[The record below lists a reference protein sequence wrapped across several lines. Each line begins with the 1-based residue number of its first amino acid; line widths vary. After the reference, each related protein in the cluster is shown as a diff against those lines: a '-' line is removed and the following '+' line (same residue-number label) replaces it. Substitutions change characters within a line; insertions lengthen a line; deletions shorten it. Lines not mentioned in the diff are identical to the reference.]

1 MGKHVLIHRKSSL
14 QQDYKIRA
22 KLKKKKINFGYLSIL
37 LLALS
42 LLLWFIYK
50 STLEQKNIASPIEVI
65 INSGHDEAKLISA
78 PREFLPNYPNFH
90 PPLVVPEKPIQI
102 IEFTIKKGD
111 TLEVL
116 FEENKLNIGDL
127 AEITAI
133 KASEKYIKFLM
144 PGDIITIEHD
154 KGRVISLTRDL
165 DINKTLFIQKLN
177 SRYESSFIKRNINIK
192 KRYGYG
198 QIKTSLF
205 ESAID
210 NGLSD
215 RLIMNLSEILAWDI
229 DFVFDIRVNDDFY
242 VLFEEIWQDNKFVTE
257 GKIIA
262 IEFNN
267 NGRTIQAIR
276 YTNKNGESNYFTPE
290 GKSMRKAFVRAP
302 LDFTRVSS
310 NFNPNRKHPI
320 LNTIRAHRGVDYAAS
335 KGTKIKASGD
345 GKVIFKGVK
354 SGYGN
359 VIILQHGENI
369 TTLYAHMSKFAAKIR
384 VGQRV
389 KQNQVIGF
397 VGSSGL
403 ATAPHLHYE
412 YRINGIHQNPRT
424 VKLPKAAPI
433 DAMFRQDFEERA
445 YSIMRELM
453 QFKETKNP
461 SIVFTNN

>member
-1 MGKHVLIHRKSSL
+1 
-14 QQDYKIRA
+14 
-22 KLKKKKINFGYLSIL
+22 
-37 LLALS
+37 
-42 LLLWFIYK
+42 
-50 STLEQKNIASPIEVI
+50 
-65 INSGHDEAKLISA
+65 
-78 PREFLPNYPNFH
+78 
-90 PPLVVPEKPIQI
+90 
-102 IEFTIKKGD
+102 
-111 TLEVL
+111 
-116 FEENKLNIGDL
+116 
-127 AEITAI
+127 
-133 KASEKYIKFLM
+133 
-144 PGDIITIEHD
+144 
-154 KGRVISLTRDL
+154 
-165 DINKTLFIQKLN
+165 
-177 SRYESSFIKRNINIK
+177 
-192 KRYGYG
+192 
-198 QIKTSLF
+198 
-205 ESAID
+205 
-210 NGLSD
+210 
-215 RLIMNLSEILAWDI
+215 MNLSEILAWDI

-267 NGRTIQAIR
+267 NGRIIQAIR

-453 QFKETKNP
+453 QFKETQNP

>member
-1 MGKHVLIHRKSSL
+1 MGKHALTNRKSSL

-22 KLKKKKINFGYLSIL
+22 EVNKKKNNFNFLWIVLLIL
-37 LLALS
+37 VL
-42 LLLWFIYK
+42 FIWLMNK
-50 STLEQKNIASPIEVI
+50 NTLELKNISPP
-65 INSGHDEAKLISA
+65 DEFNKKNDLDHAGLTLTPKIFH
-78 PREFLPNYPNFH
+78 PDYPDFH
-90 PPLVVPEKPIQI
+90 PPLVIPEKPLQT
-102 IEFTIKKGD
+102 IEFVIKKGD

-116 FEENKLNIGDL
+116 FAARKLNIGDL

-133 KASEKYIKFLM
+133 ETSKKHIKFLM
-144 PGDIITIEHD
+144 PGDIVTIEHN
-154 KGRVISLTRDL
+154 KGRVISLKRHL
-165 DINKTLFIQKLN
+165 DINKTLYIKKLN
-177 SRYESSFIKRNINIK
+177 GKYKSSFIERNINIR
-192 KRYGYG
+192 KRFGYG
-198 QIKTSLF
+198 KIKTSLF

-210 NGLSD
+210 NGLTE
-215 RLIMNLSEILAWDI
+215 RLIMNLTEILAWDI

-242 VLFEEIWQDNKFVTE
+242 ILFEEIWQDDKFVAE

-262 IEFNN
+262 VEFNN
-267 NGRTIQAIR
+267 NGRTIQALR
-276 YTNKNGESNYFTPE
+276 YTNKTGESNYYTPE

-345 GKVIFKGVK
+345 GKVLFKGVK
-354 SGYGN
+354 GGYGN

-384 VGQRV
+384 TGQRI
-389 KQNQVIGF
+389 KQNQTIGF

-433 DAMFRQDFEERA
+433 DDIYKQDFEKQSH
-445 YSIMRELM
+445 SIMRDLL
-453 QFKETKNP
+453 QFKETQN
-461 SIVFTNN
+461 SSVVFNN